1 MNCSPFP
8 VCTHSQS
15 HWQAI
20 FGTTNCGKIKDREG
34 WQNTEYSRNE
44 NTLHIVK
51 NMAALYLTRSKIIP
65 QIYLFIFE
73 RKTLHWN
80 NLPHSLLLNQKSKI
94 ERTINRRENLLQKL
108 FYTGHLSDLW
118 KENKR
123 SCFTGGRPIPD
134 AEKAGWTTFCVVAL
148 S

>member
-65 QIYLFIFE
+65 QIYLFILKKLKIGHQEKPFIE
-73 RKTLHWN
+73 TTYLTLC
-80 NLPHSLLLNQKSKI
+80 
-94 ERTINRRENLLQKL
+94 
-108 FYTGHLSDLW
+108 Y
-118 KENKR
+118 
-123 SCFTGGRPIPD
+123 
-134 AEKAGWTTFCVVAL
+134 
-148 S
+148 